1 MQNIKFFSQ
10 IMQSIYQIYLW
21 IYDQNGTLIECDCP
35 DEKDFSFLLNE
46 QHLKQISLFFKQHSK
61 PMIYTTDYLTNWIT
75 DFKHSEEHG
84 PVVVLIGPFFLDAYP
99 KQAIREE
106 MDLKQISLQRK
117 DHILSVLNTL
127 PVIGFTRIMEY
138 TVMSHFAL
146 TSERIST
153 YDLHINPSES
163 KSDNDEPD
171 SEETTAHGT
180 YEAEREMLR
189 MVREGDL
196 GILEYMKKMASIGNI
211 GKMANEDSEP
221 LRQMRNALL
230 VEIVLFSRAAIE
242 GGLYPDTAMTLTDRY
257 FQSVEAAKNFQDLTD
272 VAIAVQ
278 NDFVGRVHK
287 IKTNRDRSKTVNQL
301 IDYIELHLE
310 DNISLEDMA
319 SEFGY
324 SEYYLSKKFRKETGE
339 TIKEFIRQ
347 SRLKRA
353 AHYLVNTNLSVSSIS
368 EKLRFS
374 SQSYFISKFK
384 EEYGVTPNEYK
395 LKN

>member
-1 MQNIKFFSQ
+1 
-10 IMQSIYQIYLW
+10 MQSTYQIYLW
-21 IYDQNGTLIECDCP
+21 IYDQNGTLIASDCP
-35 DEKDFSFLLNE
+35 DEKDFSFLLTE
-46 QHLKQISLFFKQHSK
+46 QHLKQISLFFKSHSK
-61 PMIYTTDYLTNWIT
+61 PMIYTTDYQTNWIT
-75 DFKHSEEHG
+75 DSKDSEEHG
-84 PVVVLIGPFFLDAYP
+84 PIVVLIGPFFLDSFP

-106 MDLKQISLQRK
+106 MDLKQISLQRR
-117 DHILSVLNTL
+117 DHILSILNTL
-127 PVIGFTRIMEY
+127 PVIGFTKIMEY

-153 YDLHINPSES
+153 YDLHINLPKNKSEE
-163 KSDNDEPD
+163 DEAD
-171 SEETTAHGT
+171 LEETTAHGT

-196 GILEYMKKMASIGNI
+196 GITEYMKKMASIGNI
-211 GKMANEDSEP
+211 GKMVNDNSEP

-230 VEIVLFSRAAIE
+230 VEITLFSRASIE

-272 VAIAVQ
+272 VAVAVQ

-287 IKTNRDRSKTVNQL
+287 IKMNKNRSRTINQL

-339 TIKEFIRQ
+339 TIKEFIRK

-353 AHYLVNTNLSVSSIS
+353 AYYLVNTNLSVSSIS

-384 EEYGVTPNEYK
+384 EEYGMTPNEYK
-395 LKN
+395 SKN